1 MAFDYF
7 LQVQGVDGDSRDRTH
22 ARWIDCFDAQIEI
35 RLPNYGIYGSDN
47 PPDAGSAINADSN
60 HPQALRVHARTSQ
73 ATPRLMALADSGT
86 RRTATFEAMAP
97 GQTPQRVYRL
107 TFKGAQLAR
116 VQTSMTNDGFVD
128 TYDLV
133 YQSVE
138 VTFWP
143 TLANGTLGSAVTTT
157 LASIGSPVVA

>member
-7 LQVQGVDGDSRDRTH
+7 LQVQGVEGESRDQRH
-22 ARWIDCFDAQIEI
+22 VRWIDCSDAQIEI
-35 RLPNYGIYGSDN
+35 RVPNYSSYGGDN
-47 PPDAGSAINADSN
+47 PPDAGSVINAESN

-73 ATPRLMALADSGT
+73 ATPRLMALADAGT
-86 RRTATFEAMAP
+86 RRTATFEAMAS
-97 GQTPQRVYRL
+97 GQTPRRVYRL
-107 TFKGAQLAR
+107 AFTGAALAR
-116 VQTSMTNDGFVD
+116 VTTSMTNDGFVD

-143 TLANGTLGSAVTTT
+143 TLANGSLGAAVTTT
-157 LASIGSPVVA
+157 LASKT

>member
-7 LQVQGVDGDSRDRTH
+7 LQVQGVDGDSRDRAH
-22 ARWIDCFDAQIEI
+22 VRWIDCIDAQIEL
-35 RLPNYGIYGSDN
+35 RVPNYTSDGPPFAGMTIDSGSN
-47 PPDAGSAINADSN
+47 YPA
-60 HPQALRVHARTSQ
+60 ALRVHARTSQ
-73 ATPRLMALADSGT
+73 ATPRLMALADAGT
-86 RRTATFEAMAP
+86 RRTATFEAMAS
-97 GQTPQRVYRL
+97 GQTPRRVYRL
-107 TFKGAQLAR
+107 AFTGTALAR
-116 VQTSMTNDGFVD
+116 VTTSMTNDGFVD

-157 LASIGSPVVA
+157 LASIGSQIVT

>member
-1 MAFDYF
+1 M
-7 LQVQGVDGDSRDRTH
+7 
-22 ARWIDCFDAQIEI
+22 
-35 RLPNYGIYGSDN
+35 
-47 PPDAGSAINADSN
+47 
-60 HPQALRVHARTSQ
+60 HARTSQ
-73 ATPRLMALADSGT
+73 ATPKLMALADAGT

-107 TFKGAQLAR
+107 AFTGAQLAR

-143 TLANGTLGSAVTTT
+143 TLANGTLGSAVSTT
-157 LASIGSPVVA
+157 LASIGPPNVA

>member
-7 LQVQGVDGDSRDRTH
+7 LQVQGVEGESRDRTH
-22 ARWIDCFDAQIEI
+22 ARWIDCSDAQIEI
-35 RLPNYGIYGSDN
+35 RLPNYSSYGGDD
-47 PPDAGSAINADSN
+47 PPAAGADVNAGSNY
-60 HPQALRVHARTSQ
+60 PQALRVHARTSQ
-73 ATPRLMALADSGT
+73 ATPRLMALADAGT
-86 RRTATFEAMAP
+86 RRTATFEAMAS

-107 TFKGAQLAR
+107 VFTGAALAR
-116 VQTSMTNDGFVD
+116 VQTSMTNDGFMD

-143 TLANGTLGSAVTTT
+143 RLANGTLGSAVTTT
-157 LASIGSPVVA
+157 LASIGSQIVT